1 MSDDE
6 LPDLPDDDEDEEDSN
21 EEDLPDIPALRSAL
35 DAFSR
40 SQRLLASLDLSV
52 FAAAQRTIDDS
63 GILDAV
69 ADIQR
74 SVNFSA
80 LQDVAKSIQLA
91 SSIAVPVIDPKWIE
105 QLTKSIDV
113 SAIAR
118 ANELILANSAV
129 VAASQQQ
136 ADALAAIAA
145 KFDYSA
151 LTKQLS
157 SVFEGFDWEA
167 LRRAVESWLPSNL
180 RSAHDLDTVARLSLD
195 EGLPLA
201 WVPRAEI
208 VQELTSAAT
217 PEDRLR
223 ILSEHFDEILD
234 DCESVLTDISHDWA
248 NQCRSALSALR
259 QPGLEGPAQ
268 SHAGNI
274 IDSVVLAILGRKGR
288 DIAVQRAEE
297 PYEDLPLHVAVENL
311 VLRPLFLGF
320 AQWYPHNRDP
330 IPTHFARH
338 PTAHAVGHVGVFS
351 RQNALIAVMLAT
363 SLTVQFWEEPAAP

>member
-1 MSDDE
+1 LKLMSDDE

-136 ADALAAIAA
+136 ADALAAIAGLSRVGCHPIS
-145 KFDYSA
+145 DR
-151 LTKQLS
+151 LTTWIPWRGSHLTRACLS
-157 SVFEGFDWEA
+157 HGFHE
-167 LRRAVESWLPSNL
+167 L
-180 RSAHDLDTVARLSLD
+180 RSSK
-195 EGLPLA
+195 
-201 WVPRAEI
+201 
-208 VQELTSAAT
+208 
-217 PEDRLR
+217 
-223 ILSEHFDEILD
+223 
-234 DCESVLTDISHDWA
+234 
-248 NQCRSALSALR
+248 N
-259 QPGLEGPAQ
+259 
-268 SHAGNI
+268 
-274 IDSVVLAILGRKGR
+274 
-288 DIAVQRAEE
+288 
-297 PYEDLPLHVAVENL
+297 
-311 VLRPLFLGF
+311 
-320 AQWYPHNRDP
+320 
-330 IPTHFARH
+330 
-338 PTAHAVGHVGVFS
+338 
-351 RQNALIAVMLAT
+351 
-363 SLTVQFWEEPAAP
+363 